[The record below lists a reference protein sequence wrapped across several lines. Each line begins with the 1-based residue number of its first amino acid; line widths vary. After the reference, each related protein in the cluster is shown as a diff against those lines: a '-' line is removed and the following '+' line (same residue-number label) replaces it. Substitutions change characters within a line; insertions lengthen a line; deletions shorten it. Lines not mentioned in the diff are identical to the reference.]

1 MRRTLSLRIDNC
13 HGVQPFPS
21 LHPMCRLVHFVPP
34 FWEKLMRH
42 GIYAAV
48 MAVLA
53 MGLIGLTAPQ
63 SSQAADKSDI
73 VVGTLTDLSG
83 PAAVYGNAVVNAM
96 RLRFDAVNAAGGI
109 RGRKLRI
116 VVEDH
121 QFQVPRAVQATG
133 KLLKFDR
140 VNVFVGSLGTAQVQA
155 VLPQL
160 RDAGAANLFPMAASR
175 DLVQA
180 QDSISWISGSLYY
193 DQIRAGVKWMVET
206 QRKQAVCV
214 MAQSTEYG
222 EEVQQAVRDQL
233 AQHGQ
238 TVKAVVTHRPID
250 TDFSASIARLRSA
263 NCDLIVLAT
272 LLRDTILPMAA
283 AKTAGWTDVT
293 FLGPSTTH
301 DYLLAQ
307 APGGATQGLYSV
319 SSIALPDRETAPP
332 QVVAWMDAYK
342 TRFGQ
347 DPNAG
352 AIYGATIADLAVLAL
367 DRAEGDT
374 SVAKLTRAVASIQ
387 GWRDLF
393 GGTLQTF
400 TGGTRQGTKQAY
412 VYQLRGA
419 RYEKLTEAVGY

>member
-1 MRRTLSLRIDNC
+1 MRREFL
-13 HGVQPFPS
+13 
-21 LHPMCRLVHFVPP
+21 
-34 FWEKLMRH
+34 
-42 GIYAAV
+42 AAV
-48 MAVLA
+48 AA
-53 MGLIGLTAPQ
+53 GLIGLAAPQ
-63 SSQAADKSDI
+63 AVLAAEPAKNEI
-73 VVGTLTDLSG
+73 IVGTLTDLSG

-109 RGRKLRI
+109 RGRKLRM

-121 QFQVPRAVQATG
+121 QFQVPRAVQAAT
-133 KLLKFDR
+133 KLIKYDR
-140 VNVFVGSLGTAQVQA
+140 VQVFVGSLGTAQVQA

-160 RDAGAANLFPMAASR
+160 RAAGRANLFPMAANR
-175 DLVQA
+175 ELVQA
-180 QDSISWISGSLYY
+180 ADSVSWISGSLYY

-206 QRKQAVCV
+206 KGKQAVCAL
-214 MAQSTEYG
+214 AQSTEYG
-222 EEVQQAVRDQL
+222 EEVQQAIRDQL

-238 TVKAVVTHRPID
+238 TVKAVATHRPID
-250 TDFSASIARLRSA
+250 TDFSAPIARLRA
-263 NCDLIVLAT
+263 AGCDLIVLAT

-283 AKTAGWTDVT
+283 ARTAGWTDVD

-319 SSIALPDRETAPP
+319 SSIALPDRDSAPRE
-332 QVVAWMDAYK
+332 VVAWMDAYK
-342 TRFGQ
+342 ARFGAE
-347 DPNAG
+347 PNAG

-374 SVAKLTRAVASIQ
+374 ALPRLTQAVASIR

-400 TGGTRQGTKQAY
+400 AGGHRQGTTQAY
-412 VYQLRGA
+412 VYQLRGP
-419 RYEKLTEAVGY
+419 RYERLSEAVGYEPRLR

>member
-1 MRRTLSLRIDNC
+1 MRREFLA
-13 HGVQPFPS
+13 V
-21 LHPMCRLVHFVPP
+21 V
-34 FWEKLMRH
+34 
-42 GIYAAV
+42 AA
-48 MAVLA
+48 
-53 MGLIGLTAPQ
+53 GLIGLAAPQ
-63 SSQAADKSDI
+63 AVLAAEPAKSEI
-73 VVGTLTDLSG
+73 IVGTLTDLSG

-109 RGRKLRI
+109 RGRKLRM

-121 QFQVPRAVQATG
+121 QFQVPRAVQAAA
-133 KLLKFDR
+133 KLIKYDR
-140 VNVFVGSLGTAQVQA
+140 VQVFVGSLGTAQVQA

-160 RDAGAANLFPMAASR
+160 RAAGRANLFPMAANR
-175 DLVQA
+175 ELVQA
-180 QDSISWISGSLYY
+180 ADSISWISGSLYY

-206 QRKQAVCV
+206 KGKQAVCAL
-214 MAQSTEYG
+214 AQSTEYG
-222 EEVQQAVRDQL
+222 EEVQQAIRDQL

-238 TVKAVVTHRPID
+238 TVKAVATHRPID
-250 TDFSASIARLRSA
+250 TDFSAPIARLRGA
-263 NCDLIVLAT
+263 GCDLIVLAT

-283 AKTAGWTDVT
+283 ARTAGWTDVD

-332 QVVAWMDAYK
+332 AVVAWMEAYK
-342 TRFGQ
+342 TRFGAE
-347 DPNAG
+347 PNAG

-374 SVAKLTRAVASIQ
+374 ALPRLTQAVASIR

-400 TGGTRQGTKQAY
+400 AGGHRQGTHQAY
-412 VYQLRGA
+412 VYQLRGP
-419 RYEKLTEAVGY
+419 RYERLSEAVGYEPRLR

>member
-1 MRRTLSLRIDNC
+1 MR
-13 HGVQPFPS
+13 QYF
-21 LHPMCRLVHFVPP
+21 
-34 FWEKLMRH
+34 
-42 GIYAAV
+42 YAAV
-48 MAVLA
+48 FAALAGTAMAPSA
-53 MGLIGLTAPQ
+53 
-63 SSQAADKSDI
+63 QATEPTRPEI
-73 VVGTLTDLSG
+73 IIGTLTDLSG

-109 RGRKLRI
+109 RGRKLRM

-121 QFQVPRAVQATG
+121 QFQVPRAVQAAA
-133 KLLKFDR
+133 KLIKYDR
-140 VNVFVGSLGTAQVQA
+140 VQVFVGSLGTAQVQA

-160 RDAGAANLFPMAASR
+160 RAAGRANLFPMAANR
-175 DLVQA
+175 ELVQA
-180 QDSISWISGSLYY
+180 ADSVSWISGSLYY

-206 QRKQAVCV
+206 KGKQAVCAL
-214 MAQSTEYG
+214 AQSTEYG
-222 EEVQQAVRDQL
+222 EEVQQAIRDQL

-238 TVKAVVTHRPID
+238 TLKAVATHRPID
-250 TDFSASIARLRSA
+250 TDFSAPIARLRGA
-263 NCDLIVLAT
+263 GCDLIVLAT

-283 AKTAGWTDVT
+283 ARTAGWTDVD

-332 QVVAWMDAYK
+332 AVVAWMEAYK
-342 TRFGQ
+342 TRFGAE
-347 DPNAG
+347 PNAG
-352 AIYGATIADLAVLAL
+352 AIYGATIADLAVLTL

-374 SVAKLTRAVASIQ
+374 ALPRLTQAVASIR

-400 TGGTRQGTKQAY
+400 AGGHRQGTHQAY
-412 VYQLRGA
+412 VYQLRGP
-419 RYEKLTEAVGY
+419 RYERLSEAVGYEPRLR

>member
-1 MRRTLSLRIDNC
+1 MR
-13 HGVQPFPS
+13 QYF
-21 LHPMCRLVHFVPP
+21 
-34 FWEKLMRH
+34 
-42 GIYAAV
+42 YAAV
-48 MAVLA
+48 FAALARTAMAPSA
-53 MGLIGLTAPQ
+53 
-63 SSQAADKSDI
+63 QATEPTRTEI
-73 VVGTLTDLSG
+73 IIGTLTDLSG

-109 RGRKLRI
+109 RGRKLRM

-121 QFQVPRAVQATG
+121 QFQVPRAVQAAA
-133 KLLKFDR
+133 KLIKYDR
-140 VNVFVGSLGTAQVQA
+140 VQVFVGSLGTAQVQA

-160 RDAGAANLFPMAASR
+160 RAAGRANLFPMAANR
-175 DLVQA
+175 ELVQA
-180 QDSISWISGSLYY
+180 ADSVSWISGSLYY

-206 QRKQAVCV
+206 KGKQAVCAL
-214 MAQSTEYG
+214 AQSTEYG
-222 EEVQQAVRDQL
+222 EEVQQAIRDQL

-238 TVKAVVTHRPID
+238 TVKAVATHRPID
-250 TDFSASIARLRSA
+250 TDFSAPIARLRGA
-263 NCDLIVLAT
+263 GCDLIVLAT

-283 AKTAGWTDVT
+283 ARTAGWTDVD

-319 SSIALPDRETAPP
+319 SSIALPDRDTAPP
-332 QVVAWMDAYK
+332 AVVAWMEAYK
-342 TRFGQ
+342 TRFGAE
-347 DPNAG
+347 PNAG

-374 SVAKLTRAVASIQ
+374 ALPRLTQAVASIR

-400 TGGTRQGTKQAY
+400 AGGHRQGTYQAY
-412 VYQLRGA
+412 VYQLRGPG
-419 RYEKLTEAVGY
+419 YERLSEAVGYEPRLR